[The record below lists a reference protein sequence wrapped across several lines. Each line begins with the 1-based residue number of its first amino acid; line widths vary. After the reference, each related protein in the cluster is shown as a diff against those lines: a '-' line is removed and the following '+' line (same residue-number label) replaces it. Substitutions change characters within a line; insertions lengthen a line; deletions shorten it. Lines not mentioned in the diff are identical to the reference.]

1 MARDTI
7 LIEMTYMQMAN
18 EAHQLTPA
26 DKLAL
31 VQFLL
36 RDLQTTFGT
45 TQAHQT
51 QPNGISI
58 AARVQ
63 AARSLYGALKPA
75 AGPTPS
81 DDDVRESYTQYL
93 IEKYQGQAQ

>member
-1 MARDTI
+1 
-7 LIEMTYMQMAN
+7 MTYMQMAH
-18 EAHQLTPA
+18 EAHRLIPA
-26 DKLAL
+26 DKWAL

-45 TQAHQT
+45 TQT

-63 AARSLYGALKPA
+63 VARSLYGALRPA

-81 DDDVRESYTQYL
+81 DDDVRESYTQHL